1 MRERHRLELSGAR
14 VEAAQLDE
22 RQGIAV
28 REFEQHAPIRAL
40 RPVGSGVED
49 GVGVD
54 EAERGEVAALD
65 RVRLDGV
72 VAPARGHHH
81 QHRVGRDAPG
91 DHEQRLPGGGIE
103 PVQVFADHQ
112 QRVRASGVGEERQGR
127 DAGEEGRRQVAG
139 AHAERDVERVALRL
153 GQLGDVVAQRP
164 QQQVQPG
171 VRRRG
176 FVGGSRGAQHP
187 HLPRPGAPLE
197 LVDQGRLADAGVALD
212 EECRPA
218 GVEFGA
224 IWRRTARARGDG
236 R

>member
-14 VEAAQLDE
+14 VEAAQFDE

-28 REFEQHAPIRAL
+28 REFEQHAPIRAF

-54 EAERGEVAALD
+54 EAERGEVAPLD

-72 VAPARGHHH
+72 VSAARGHHH
-81 QHRVGRDAPG
+81 QHRVGRDASG

-112 QRVRASGVGEERQGR
+112 QRVRASGVGEERQGC
-127 DAGEEGRRQVAG
+127 DAGEERRRRVTG
-139 AHAERDVERVALRL
+139 AHAECDIERIALRL
-153 GQLGDVVAQRP
+153 GQLGDVVAQRA

-176 FVGGSRGAQHP
+176 FVGGSGGAEHP
-187 HLPRPGAPLE
+187 YPAFPGAPLE
-197 LVDQGRLADAGVALD
+197 LVDQGRLPDAGVALD
-212 EECRPA
+212 EQRRPA
-218 GVEFGA
+218 GMEFGG
-224 IWRRTARARGDG
+224 IWHRTARARGDG